1 MNGILLY
8 DVVFDNE
15 ALEFLEKSEKQ
26 LAQRIWEKIMSSKKI
41 PHHFFERLAG
51 RKDYKLRVGDYRII
65 ADIDD
70 KKEIIKITLI
80 GHRKNIYAT

>member
-1 MNGILLY
+1 MSSSLY
-8 DVVFDNE
+8 EVVFDHE

-51 RKDYKLRVGDYRII
+51 RKDYKLKVGDYRVIT
-65 ADIDD
+65 DIDD
-70 KKEIIKITLI
+70 NKKRIEIVLI
-80 GHRKNIYAT
+80 RHRKNVYAT